1 MRSGS
6 FPPNGCWIGNPANDS
21 RSQIRLYEPRAAPL
35 YNPANCVYPDIF
47 MSVIDR
53 HALSQQDNCTFG
65 RSISCAVPS
74 ADNSKRGSYVNN
86 RTAANFSHVR
96 QRGPRELPNGTN
108 VHIEGVVPLFFGYLL
123 GVSNMQDPRVVQ
135 QKV

>member
-6 FPPNGCWIGNPANDS
+6 FPPNCCWIGSPANDS
-21 RSQIRLYEPRAAPL
+21 RRQICLYEPRAN
-35 YNPANCVYPDIF
+35 YVYPDIF

-65 RSISCAVPS
+65 RCMSCAVPS

-108 VHIEGVVPLFFGYLL
+108 VHIEGVVPLFFAYLL
-123 GVSNMQDPRVVQ
+123 GVSKVQDPRVVQ